1 MPRHG
6 KVRVNPLAK
15 RDYYEVLGVPRNA
28 SDAEIK
34 KAFRTLARKYH
45 PDANKEDPNAAEKFK
60 EINEAYQV
68 LSDPEK
74 RARYDQF
81 GHAAEQMGG
90 AGGNPF
96 EGMGNPFEGMGGFG
110 DIFEM
115 FFGGQSRQR
124 QRGPS
129 RGADLQYELELS
141 LEEAAFGVTREIRVP
156 RTEECPTCHGTGA
169 RPGTSP
175 VTCSK
180 CRGTGQIQTAQNTI
194 FGRFV
199 NVTTCD
205 RCGGEGKIIES
216 PCVTCRGR
224 GTVQKTYTVEVNV
237 PAGVETGSRLRMPGY
252 GERGERGGPPGDLYV
267 RIRVRPDPRFR
278 RDGDDLYTDVQISM
292 IQAALGTEVEIP
304 TLDGPELV
312 RIPEGTQHGD
322 TIRLRGKG
330 VRRLRGSGR
339 GDLHVVVSVKVPTRL
354 SSKEKELL
362 QELAALRGEKTLAG
376 DGEKKD
382 KGFFDKVKDALNNL

>member
-1 MPRHG
+1 
-6 KVRVNPLAK
+6 LAK

-28 SDAEIK
+28 SEADIK

-45 PDANKEDPNAAEKFK
+45 PDANKDDPQAAEKFK

-90 AGGNPF
+90 FGGGF
-96 EGMGNPFEGMGGFG
+96 QGNPFEGMGGFSGDLG
-110 DIFEM
+110 DIFDM
-115 FFGGQSRQR
+115 FFGGGGRR
-124 QRGPS
+124 QRGPA
-129 RGADLQYELELS
+129 RGADLQYELELT
-141 LEEAAFGVTREIRVP
+141 LEEAAFGTKKEIRIP
-156 RTEECPTCHGTGA
+156 RMEACPTCHGSGA

-180 CRGTGQIQTAQNTI
+180 CRGTGQVQFAQNTI

-205 RCGGEGKIIES
+205 RCGGAGKIVET
-216 PCVTCRGR
+216 PCATCRGK
-224 GTVQKTYTVEVNV
+224 GEVQKMQKVEVNI
-237 PAGVETGSRLRMPGY
+237 PAGVDSGHRLRMSGY
-252 GERGERGGPPGDLYV
+252 GEKGERGGPPGDLYIV
-267 RIRVRPDPRFR
+267 IQVKPDSRFR
-278 RDGDDLYTDVQISM
+278 REGDDLISEVTISM
-292 IQAALGTEVEIP
+292 VQAALGTEIEVP

-312 RIPEGTQHGD
+312 KIPEGTQHGE

-339 GDLHVVVSVKVPTRL
+339 GDQHVVVHVKIPTRL
-354 SSKEKELL
+354 SAREKELL
-362 QELAALRGEKTLAG
+362 RELAEIRGEKLSG
-376 DGEKKD
+376 GEKE
-382 KGFFDKVKDALNNL
+382 KGIFDSVKDFLGNL